1 MRKLTSW
8 PTLKYDDG
16 PALKGLS
23 IFLRKSNSTMKTISH
38 PAVLNHP
45 PNMQSGVQKLPFSLQ
60 AKWCE
65 NVVKTRHKD
74 GKVAG
79 FRQLVEFVEYAV
91 KTANNSNYSKEVL
104 NSARTMLKPRIPSE
118 GQKKLYH
125 LLIPKA

>member
-79 FRQLVEFVEYAV
+79 FRQLIEFVEYAAE
-91 KTANNSNYSKEVL
+91 TANDPVYGKEAL
-104 NSARTMLKPRIPSE
+104 N
-118 GQKKLYH
+118 
-125 LLIPKA
+125 KAKQ